1 MCIFFIPRLR
11 IFAFFLC
18 LNYII
23 RYTNA
28 LMISSRKQGSYLH
41 RDEISL
47 CPEKLRNCNCTEG
60 NVKMQYDTKKQVATQ
75 LCLTKCPCSQYYTQY
90 GCNMKWTQDHS
101 KVNSISHLHMETILP
116 LFICYHIALIPLLK
130 IVQKDI
136 CLENGPNATPTIYT
150 RV

>member
-1 MCIFFIPRLR
+1 
-11 IFAFFLC
+11 
-18 LNYII
+18 
-23 RYTNA
+23 
-28 LMISSRKQGSYLH
+28 MISPRKLGAYLH

-47 CPEKLRNCNCTEG
+47 CPEKPRNCNYIEG
-60 NVKMQYDTKKQVATQ
+60 NVKVQYDTRKQVATQ
-75 LCLTKCPCSQYYTQY
+75 LCTYKCPCSQYCTQY

-136 CLENGPNATPTIYT
+136 CLENGPNATPTIYQ